1 MAISLE
7 RSHMRTLA
15 LAVAVSALSFAIG
28 FKFFSKAF
36 PEASIQFR
44 VNRSDS
50 QPLAANFLASRGI
63 SAQGYQHAVIFD
75 YDDTAKLYLE
85 RTQGLERMNRLTR
98 GPVHIWRWDHRW
110 FRPQHKEEFR
120 VDISPAGQVVGFE
133 HDIPDTRS
141 GANLTQADA
150 RTLAENFLQAVMK
163 KDLADL
169 EFLEGSTTK
178 RRARTDHNFTWKV
191 KSVDLGAGS
200 LRLSVEVAGDQVMG
214 YHEFVKIPEDWLRGY
229 ENLRA
234 RNNSAQVVDEVF
246 WILLSV
252 AMLVIL
258 IQRLRDR
265 DVPVLLALGFGGVAA
280 VLSFLSSLNT
290 YPLSLFGYSTT
301 DSFSS
306 FFANYIFQSAIS
318 AIGSGV
324 FIFLLVAVAE
334 PVYREAFPRFVAIRR
349 YISWEGLRSRSF
361 FMANVIGITLT
372 FFFFAYQTI
381 FYLIANKLG
390 AWAPTDI
397 PFSNDLNTAIPW
409 VAVLFG
415 GFFPAVTEE
424 MQFRAFAIPF
434 LHKITRNWPLAIVLA
449 AFNWGFLHSAYP
461 NQPFFIRGVEV
472 GLGGL
477 VTGVIMLR
485 FGIVA
490 TLIWHYTVD
499 ALYTALL
506 LLRSPN
512 HYLMISGGLSA
523 GIMLLPLIVALAAYL
538 RSGTFSDE
546 TPLTNAVMGVVRAPR
561 GEEKPQPA
569 AAILYQP
576 LDPRRMAWAAG
587 VSVVL
592 LAVLL
597 VKVPRLGQGL
607 KLATSKS
614 SAIILANSYLAQHGV
629 QPASYQHVAWLFDNV
644 DSFVVRYLLENRD
657 IRQTDRIY
665 QMATKPLLWEVRYFK
680 PLQKEEHV
688 VFVDA
693 VHGQVFG
700 YRHILEEDA
709 PGATLTPDQAR
720 TLAESALRAEGIPLE
735 SFDMQQVESQV
746 RKARKD
752 YSLTFQAK
760 PGDPRNVAQALYR
773 VQVQVS
779 GDQVTGMI
787 HYFKLPE
794 AWTREQEASHL
805 SNTILTVVKVLLGGL
820 VFAAVVWLL
829 VMQVRGG
836 AMPWKPSLK
845 VGLLI
850 ALIFVLRE
858 LNAVPMLMQQYNTSM
873 SITNFRVQ
881 ASVGLAVVPIVV
893 GLSVWLLIALAT
905 SLYPEAW
912 NVLNGAARRVWR
924 RDAAF
929 AVAVS
934 LAISAGL
941 HRLLQMLAA
950 HFHTIAPLDYPAV
963 SPLLSSAS
971 PGGGYFLNAFTLAI
985 TGAAG
990 AGIGIYLAL
999 RLWRQKPWYILGA
1012 VLLLLVS
1019 LGPSGAH
1026 SGGEYVLGWL
1036 LNFVPVLVGLL
1047 FVVLLFR
1054 NNVLAY
1060 LAVGFFS
1067 SVVNAAYG
1075 LLSQPA
1081 PFFHWNGVLLVLLSA
1096 GVLFW
1101 MLMPGSKGARQEAA
1115 KY

>member
-1 MAISLE
+1 MAVSLE
-7 RSHMRTLA
+7 RSHFRTLA
-15 LAVAVSALSFAIG
+15 LALAVSALSFAIG
-28 FKFFSKAF
+28 FKYFSKAF

-50 QPLAANFLASRGI
+50 QPLAAAFLAARGI

-133 HDIPDTRS
+133 HDIPDTRP
-141 GANLTQADA
+141 GANLGQAEA
-150 RTLAENFLQAVMK
+150 RTLAENFLQTVMRQ
-163 KDLADL
+163 DLANL

-178 RRARTDHNFTWKV
+178 RRARTDHTFTWKV
-191 KSVDLGAGS
+191 KSVNLGAGS
-200 LRLSVEVAGDQVMG
+200 LRLSVEVAGDQIMG

-252 AMLVIL
+252 AMLMIL

-280 VLSFLSSLNT
+280 VLSFVSSLNT
-290 YPLSLFGYSTT
+290 YPLSLFGYNTT

-306 FFANYIFQSAIS
+306 FFASYIFQSAIS
-318 AIGSGV
+318 AIGAGV

-349 YISWEGLRSRSF
+349 YISWQGLRSRSF
-361 FMANVIGITLT
+361 FMANVVGITLT

-381 FYLIANKLG
+381 FYLIANRLG

-434 LHKITRNWPLAIVLA
+434 LRKITRNWPLAIVLA

-523 GIMLLPLIVALAAYL
+523 GIMLLPLIVALVAYL

-546 TPLTNAVMGVVRAPR
+546 TPLTNEVMGVVRAPR
-561 GEEKPQPA
+561 VEEARQPVA
-569 AAILYQP
+569 AVHYQP
-576 LDPRRMAWAAG
+576 LDSRRMAWAAG
-587 VSVVL
+587 VCVVL

-597 VKVPRLGQGL
+597 VKVPRLGQGI
-607 KLATSKS
+607 KLETSKS
-614 SAIILANSYLAQHGV
+614 SAIALANNYLAGHGV
-629 QPASYQHVAWLFDNV
+629 QPTAYQHTAWLFDNV
-644 DSFVVRYLLENRD
+644 DPFAVRYLLENRGV
-657 IRQTDRIY
+657 RQTDRIY
-665 QMATKPLLWEVRYFK
+665 QMATRPLLWEVRYFK
-680 PLQKEEHV
+680 PLQEEEHV
-688 VFVDA
+688 VFVDPA
-693 VHGQVFG
+693 RGQVFG
-700 YRHILEEDA
+700 YRHLLEEDA
-709 PGATLTPDQAR
+709 PGASLTPDQAR
-720 TLAESALRAEGIPLE
+720 GLAEGALRAEGIPLE
-735 SFDMQQVESQV
+735 SFDLQQVEAQA

-752 YSLTFQAK
+752 YSLTFQAT

-779 GDQVTGMI
+779 GGEVTGML
-787 HYFKLPE
+787 HFFKLPE
-794 AWTREQEASHL
+794 AWTRQQQASHL
-805 SNTILTVVKVLLGGL
+805 SNTILTVIKVLLGGL
-820 VFAAVVWLL
+820 IFAAIVWLL

-836 AMPWKPSLK
+836 AMHWKPSLK
-845 VGLLI
+845 VGVLMGLV
-850 ALIFVLRE
+850 FVLRE
-858 LNAVPMLMQQYNTSM
+858 LNALPILMQQYDTSM

-881 ASVGLAVVPIVV
+881 AAVGLAVVPIVV

-912 NVLNGAARRVWR
+912 NVLNAAARRVWR
-924 RDAAF
+924 RDAVF
-929 AVAVS
+929 AVAVT

-941 HRLLQMLAA
+941 HRLLQMLTV
-950 HFHTIAPLDYPAV
+950 HFHTFGLLDYPAV

-971 PGGGYFLNAFTLAI
+971 PGGGYFLNAFTLAV

-999 RLWRQKPWYILGA
+999 TLWRQKPWWILGA
-1012 VLLLLVS
+1012 ALLLLVS
-1019 LGPSGAH
+1019 LGPAGAH
-1026 SGGEYVLGWL
+1026 SAGEYALGWL
-1036 LNFVPVLVGLL
+1036 LNFVPALAGVL
-1047 FVVLLFR
+1047 FIILLFR
-1054 NNVLAY
+1054 DNVLAY

-1067 SVVNAAYG
+1067 SVVTAAYN

-1081 PFFHWNGVLLVLLSA
+1081 PFFRWNGVVLVLLSA
-1096 GVLFW
+1096 GFLLW
-1101 MLMPGSKGARQEAA
+1101 MTTPVRAGASGEAG
-1115 KY
+1115 K